1 MHATLQQHCHFSYC
15 LFRFVKTWIPEQ
27 MFTLYRVHRQV
38 VDEVGNNALVVKF
51 LDSTQET
58 VLLPLHRVRP
68 NPVVAR
74 RQQRAAVAVAATAKA
89 GEGNATS
96 LGEDPH
102 GDGSDVN
109 DDDVGYGGKRYDGQS
124 QARAAA
130 SPSNLQASSNRQGP
144 QNVGAD
150 PFKSTA
156 KKKTK
161 TGKKGRG
168 PQGAKSIDEPRAVGF
183 ATRGQV

>member
-1 MHATLQQHCHFSYC
+1 
-15 LFRFVKTWIPEQ
+15 
-27 MFTLYRVHRQV
+27 MFTLYCLHRQV

-51 LDSTQET
+51 LDSSQET

-74 RQQRAAVAVAATAKA
+74 RQQRAAVAAAAKV

-144 QNVGAD
+144 QNLGAH
-150 PFKSTA
+150 PFKSTN